1 MKANKLISIIDRFRK
16 KRIAVIGDLMLDVYL
31 WGRATRISPE
41 APVPVVSIDRTSSCL
56 GGAANV
62 MRNLVTLGGS
72 ALAFGMIGDDA
83 DGRELC
89 RQLAE
94 YGINPESVCV
104 DPMRQTTHKQ
114 RVIAGTQQLLRVDH
128 EDASPAPVRLREAI
142 TEKVLA
148 LIEAGEVD
156 AVIFE
161 DYAKGLLSDEMLAA
175 IVPAAARRGIITA
188 LDPKPGNLSPV
199 RGLTVIKPNRQEAVA
214 MAALPPGNTSETELD
229 GVAAR
234 LQQQWEP
241 EYLLISLAAEGMAL
255 YDRKGMKT
263 VIPTRAREVFDVSG
277 AGDTVVAAFTLALA
291 AGAAPAE
298 AAEIGNYAAGI
309 VVGKVGTVPVAADE
323 VKKELNREN

>member
-1 MKANKLISIIDRFRK
+1 
-16 KRIAVIGDLMLDVYL
+16 
-31 WGRATRISPE
+31 
-41 APVPVVSIDRTSSCL
+41 
-56 GGAANV
+56 
-62 MRNLVTLGGS
+62 
-72 ALAFGMIGDDA
+72 
-83 DGRELC
+83 
-89 RQLAE
+89 
-94 YGINPESVCV
+94 
-104 DPMRQTTHKQ
+104 
-114 RVIAGTQQLLRVDH
+114 
-128 EDASPAPVRLREAI
+128 
-142 TEKVLA
+142 
-148 LIEAGEVD
+148 
-156 AVIFE
+156 
-161 DYAKGLLSDEMLAA
+161 
-175 IVPAAARRGIITA
+175 
-188 LDPKPGNLSPV
+188 
-199 RGLTVIKPNRQEAVA
+199 